1 MSNQLKSL
9 LFFLKMMWFSLA
21 YASTFDVYAQP
32 GVRAGRRKSASPLNF
47 TLCRMITNRTPEDWK
62 TLQTEV
68 GRILSECGFSVEIE
82 RKIESTR
89 GAVELDVYAE
99 ETIRGRRY
107 AIACECKHWK
117 SRIPQ
122 TVIHGFRTV
131 VQEIGANVGYIV
143 SLEGFQSGA
152 IAASELTN
160 LQLVTWQE
168 FQLLFEESWYEEF
181 FTHEIDRK
189 LDGLMTY
196 AEPFLPLWFEKMSEG
211 DKEAYFAL
219 KERYDLFGTI
229 MQSLG
234 PYTRVLH
241 KTPIPTLPLRARLKP
256 DPILATIPDHILDE
270 TAYREFLDASIL
282 YGEAALAEFRVLR
295 DRYAA

>member
-1 MSNQLKSL
+1 
-9 LFFLKMMWFSLA
+9 
-21 YASTFDVYAQP
+21 
-32 GVRAGRRKSASPLNF
+32 
-47 TLCRMITNRTPEDWK
+47 MITNSTPADWQL
-62 TLQTEV
+62 LQTEV
-68 GRILSECGFSVEIE
+68 GRILSECGFTVEVE
-82 RKIESTR
+82 KKLTSPR
-89 GAVELDVYAE
+89 GTIELDVYAE

-122 TVIHGFRTV
+122 TVIHSFRTV
-131 VQEIGANVGYIV
+131 VQEIGANVGYII

-160 LQLVTWQE
+160 LSLVTWQE

-181 FTHEIDRK
+181 FTNEIDRK

-196 AEPFLPLWFEKMSEG
+196 AEPFLPAWFERMSDA
-211 DKEAYFAL
+211 DKNTYFGL
-219 KERYDLFGTI
+219 KERYDLFGMI

-234 PYTRVLH
+234 PYSRVLN
-241 KTPIPTLPLRARLKP
+241 KGPIPTLPLRARLRQNPMLK
-256 DPILATIPDHILDE
+256 TIPDHILDE
-270 TAYREFLDASIL
+270 TAYRELLEASIQ
-282 YGEAALAEFRVLR
+282 YGESALAEFRVLR